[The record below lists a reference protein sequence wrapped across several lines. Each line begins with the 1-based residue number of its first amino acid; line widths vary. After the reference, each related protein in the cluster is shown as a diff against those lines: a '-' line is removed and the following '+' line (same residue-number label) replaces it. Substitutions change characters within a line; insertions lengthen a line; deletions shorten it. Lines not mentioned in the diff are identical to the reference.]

1 MTPRK
6 ILLIACLAA
15 MSTTP
20 VAAQA
25 HDDDEP
31 VRGESEAGTGW
42 LGIRPQRIEG
52 GLAEA
57 LNLESDSGVLVGQVV
72 EDSPAEKAGLRA
84 GDIVLSVDR
93 KEVGTPSELVDAV
106 RDREAG
112 ESVSVSI
119 LRDGKT
125 REIDVKLGEA
135 PTFGER
141 LEDGSRAGLH
151 DLRRRLDRV
160 RDLRVPGKHGFLGV
174 VTQPVDGGLAEY
186 FGAAEGGALVSEV
199 VEDSPAEK
207 LGLRAGDVIVEVAG
221 EEVTDPGDLRRAVAK
236 HEDGED
242 EVEVAW
248 IRAKQRQSGRVALEM
263 REGPRFF
270 SWTED
275 GGGPVWEHAVPPD
288 PEALDDLR
296 RHAGD
301 ARVRVERF
309 YDESEMD
316 DMLRQLRK
324 ELDELREEV
333 EELKS
338 SN

>member
-1 MTPRK
+1 MTLRK
-6 ILLIACLAA
+6 ILLIACMAA
-15 MSTTP
+15 MSATP

-25 HDDDEP
+25 QNDEDP
-31 VRGESEAGTGW
+31 VRDESPEAGTGW
-42 LGIRPQRIEG
+42 LGIRPQRIDG

-57 LNLESDSGVLVGQVV
+57 LDLESDSGVLVGQVV

-84 GDIVLSVDR
+84 GDIILSVDED
-93 KEVGTPSELVDAV
+93 EVGTPTELVDAV
-106 RDREAG
+106 RGHEAG

-135 PTFGER
+135 PSFGER

-160 RDLRVPGKHGFLGV
+160 RELRVPGKHGFLGV
-174 VTQPVDGGLAEY
+174 VTQPVEGDLAEY

-199 VEDSPAEK
+199 VADSPAEK

-221 EEVTDPGDLRRAVAK
+221 EAVSDPGDLRRVVAK
-236 HEDGED
+236 HEEAED

-248 IRAKQRQSGRVALEM
+248 IRDKQRRTGRVALEV

-270 SWTED
+270 SWSEE
-275 GGGPVWEHAVPPD
+275 GGGPVWEHEVPPD
-288 PEALDDLR
+288 PEMLRDMR

-301 ARVRVERF
+301 ARIRVERF
-309 YDESEMD
+309 YDDSEMD
-316 DMLRQLRK
+316 EMLRQLRK

-338 SN
+338 N